1 MTENI
6 FTDDQKQEV
15 RDALEMEKPVRE
27 LLTRAKQAGLDTG
40 KQEERLTESLQ
51 KLRGIQRSFFPEG

>member
-6 FTDDQKQEV
+6 FSDEQKAEI

-27 LLTRAKQAGLDTG
+27 LLIRAKQAGLDTE
-40 KQEERLTESLQ
+40 KQEERLTGALE

>member
-6 FTDDQKQEV
+6 FSDEQKLEI
-15 RDALEMEKPVRE
+15 RNALEMEKPVRE
-27 LLTRAKQAGLDTG
+27 LLTRAKQAGLDTE
-40 KQEERLTESLQ
+40 KQEERLTGALE

>member
-6 FTDDQKQEV
+6 FSDDQKQEL

-27 LLTRAKQAGLDTG
+27 LLTRAKQAGLDVEG
-40 KQEERLTESLQ
+40 HDKRLTESLE

>member
-6 FTDDQKQEV
+6 FSDEQKAEIH
-15 RDALEMEKPVRE
+15 DALEMEKPVRE
-27 LLTRAKQAGLDTG
+27 LLIRAKQAGLDTE
-40 KQEERLTESLQ
+40 KQEERLTGALE